1 MNSFSAVGRIGRDA
15 EVRYTQSGTAMTVF
29 PLAVDDGF
37 GDKKV
42 TTWIDCAMWGERGTK
57 VAEHIRKGDQLY
69 VKGSIRL
76 ETYTTKDGAEKSK
89 VAMRIE
95 DIQLLGGKREQAT
108 EQRQAPARPAP
119 ARPSAPAPL
128 EDDGDSIPFS

>member
-15 EVRYTQSGTAMTVF
+15 EVRYTQSGTALTVF

-76 ETYTTKDGAEKSK
+76 ETYTTKDGVEKSK

-95 DIQLLGGKREQAT
+95 DLQFVGPKHDQAPA
-108 EQRQAPARPAP
+108 QQAAPARPAP
-119 ARPSAPAPL
+119 IRPSAPPS
-128 EDDGDSIPFS
+128 DGFDESSEIPF

>member
-1 MNSFSAVGRIGRDA
+1 MNSFSAVGRIGSDA
-15 EVRYTQSGTAMTVF
+15 DVRYTQGGTAITAW
-29 PLAVDDGF
+29 PIAVDDGF

-57 VAEHIRKGDQLY
+57 VADHIRKGDQLF

-76 ETYTTKDGAEKSK
+76 ETYTTKDGVEKSK

-95 DIQLLGGKREQAT
+95 DLQFVGPKRDQAPA
-108 EQRQAPARPAP
+108 QQAAPARPAP
-119 ARPSAPAPL
+119 SRPSAPPSDNF
-128 EDDGDSIPFS
+128 DDDSVPF

>member
-15 EVRYTQSGTAMTVF
+15 EVRYTQSGTALTVF
-29 PLAVDDGF
+29 PLAVDDGI

-57 VAEHIRKGDQLY
+57 IAEHIRKGDQLF

-76 ETYTTKDGAEKSK
+76 ETYTTKDGSEKSK

-108 EQRQAPARPAP
+108 EQRQASARPAP
-119 ARPSAPAPL
+119 SRPSAPAPL
-128 EDDGDSIPFS
+128 DDDGDSIPF

>member
-15 EVRYTQSGTAMTVF
+15 EVRYTQSGTALTVF
-29 PLAVDDGF
+29 PLAVDDGI

-57 VAEHIRKGDQLY
+57 VAEHIRKGDQLF

-76 ETYTTKDGAEKSK
+76 ETYTTKDGVEKSN

-95 DIQLLGGKREQAT
+95 DLQFVGPKRDQAPA
-108 EQRQAPARPAP
+108 QQAAPARPAP
-119 ARPSAPAPL
+119 SRPSAPPS
-128 EDDGDSIPFS
+128 DGFDESSEIPF